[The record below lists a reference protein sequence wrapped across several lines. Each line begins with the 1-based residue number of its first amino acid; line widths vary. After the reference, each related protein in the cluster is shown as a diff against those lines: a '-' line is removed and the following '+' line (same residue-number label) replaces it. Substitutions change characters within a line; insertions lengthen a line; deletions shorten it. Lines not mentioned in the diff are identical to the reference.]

1 MTWSLLFF
9 DAPSLLLLLLLLEVV
24 VVVVVVAVTRFVSA
38 VSQLST
44 VEGQTLIAP

>member
-9 DAPSLLLLLLLLEVV
+9 DAPSLLLLLLLLA
-24 VVVVVVAVTRFVSA
+24 VVVVAVTRFVSA